1 MFLLSVAAQAN
12 QHVDDNYHP
21 LNVLDDNYMEIV
33 FKYLSCEGQPCIKM
47 TKTKRR
53 IMATHTSSYPTAT
66 NNGLGLI
73 TTLGLYGAV
82 NYPLLSMREW
92 ISCFVVK
99 GNFFGGFWYFS

>member
-1 MFLLSVAAQAN
+1 MFLLSAAQAN

-53 IMATHTSSYPTAT
+53 IMATHTPPPTQRPPTMAW
-66 NNGLGLI
+66 
-73 TTLGLYGAV
+73 A
-82 NYPLLSMREW
+82 LLQLWGYMEP
-92 ISCFVVK
+92 
-99 GNFFGGFWYFS
+99 